1 MPIHYAVMNGHASLI
16 PIILDYHITIG
27 NYTKLIDKDR
37 LSLLHFACYNG
48 HSTCVETIC
57 DLAENYECLTEMLFE
72 KFDKYNL
79 FSPLHMACQNGHDAC
94 VNYLLDKFNDRAH
107 LMIELEDSE
116 GNRPLHIC
124 AIKNEYDC
132 ASLLLDS
139 NCQVN
144 AKNKHGQ
151 TAFMLAAYHN
161 SFSILELLISDDLPK
176 IENAS
181 NSNIKIDIKIDLNEV
196 DKNHN
201 SALHLALLSQQENCA
216 LFILDRLESNSKLIN
231 FKNKKGDSPLHLAAM
246 NGLVTVV
253 EILLSKGADIWAKNN
268 KNKTPL
274 LSCARNDQVS
284 DCLEILISRLVL
296 NFSQKNKTAQSAH
309 NTPSFL
315 MIMGQNASSAL
326 STYNRE
332 TRNNLNNS
340 INDFK
345 FNENF
350 DKTKNLAYESSFGL
364 KTPEIIINDGM
375 INKIPDSNME
385 TNDKEKNI
393 NSNNLNSTLILNENE
408 IIESNVSS
416 TVGSIEGLNMF
427 NLNST
432 TNDEKNKPNDNENKF
447 NVRISSVESL
457 ASNDSEYF

>member
-1 MPIHYAVMNGHASLI
+1 MINGHASLI
-16 PIILDYHITIG
+16 QIIFEYHITIG
-27 NYTKLIDKDR
+27 NYTKLLDKDK

-48 HSTCVETIC
+48 HSTCLETIC
-57 DLAENYECLTEMLFE
+57 ELAENHECLNEMLFE
-72 KFDKYNL
+72 RLDKYNL

-94 VNYLLDKFNDRAH
+94 VNYLIDKYNDRVNT
-107 LMIELEDSE
+107 MIELEDME
-116 GNRPLHIC
+116 GNRPIHVC

-132 ASLLLDS
+132 ASLLIDS

-144 AKNKHGQ
+144 AKNSHGQ

-161 SFSILELLISDDLPK
+161 SFSIMELFFSDDPHK
-176 IENAS
+176 TENTAS
-181 NSNIKIDIKIDLNEV
+181 SNIKIDIRIDLNEI
-196 DKNHN
+196 DKNQN

-216 LFILDRLESNSKLIN
+216 LFILDHLETNSKLIN
-231 FKNKKGDSPLHLAAM
+231 LKNKKGDSPLHLASM

-253 EILLSKGADIWAKNN
+253 EILLSKGADIWAKNV

-274 LSCARNDQVS
+274 LSCAKNDQVA
-284 DCLEILISRLVL
+284 DCLEILISRLMVTF
-296 NFSQKNKTAQSAH
+296 NQKNKSSQSTH

-326 STYNRE
+326 STLRE

-350 DKTKNLAYESSFGL
+350 NKTKNLISESSFGL
-364 KTPEIIINDGM
+364 RTPDIIINDGQ
-375 INKIPDSNME
+375 INQIPDCSNNTE
-385 TNDKEKNI
+385 TNEKEKNI
-393 NSNNLNSTLILNENE
+393 NLNNLNSTLILNEND
-408 IIESNVSS
+408 ILESNVSS

-432 TNDEKNKPNDNENKF
+432 ANEEKTKQNDNDNKF

-457 ASNDSEYF
+457 TSNDSEYF